1 MIGRTPAP
9 WQNLI
14 MMIRPTPGALVWP
27 AAMIVWGPAFT
38 SARHNHHCVQLLMA
52 MDGTLLVRSGPNEKW
67 IKCRAVLV
75 RPDASHEVDARDT
88 TILLIAF
95 VDAESELGA
104 ALAQRID
111 GGISPVPATQVAR
124 WRAALG
130 PRLSKA
136 RVERW
141 VKKELLNGQRPV
153 KIHPRV
159 KRVLKYLRERLGSA
173 ADVSLKSLAQV
184 SGLSPSRF
192 MHVFTESVGVPL
204 RPYILWLRLQRASC
218 ELMAGASMTAAA
230 HNAGFSD
237 AAHMTRTF
245 RRMLGTTPSDLAL
258 RKRMSR
264 GVSLQAS

>member
-1 MIGRTPAP
+1 
-9 WQNLI
+9 
-14 MMIRPTPGALVWP
+14 MIRPTPGSLVWP

-38 SARHNHHCVQLLMA
+38 SARHSHHCVQLLMA
-52 MDGTLLVRSGPNEKW
+52 MNGTLLVRSDPQDKW
-67 IKCRAVLV
+67 KKCRAVLV
-75 RPDASHEVDARDT
+75 RPDAPHEVDARGT
-88 TILLIAF
+88 NVLLIAF

-104 ALAQRID
+104 ALAQRINA
-111 GGISPVPATQVAR
+111 GISPVPAGQVEC

-130 PRLSKA
+130 PKITQA

-141 VKKELLNGQRPV
+141 VRKELLNGSLAV

-159 KRVLKYLRERLGSA
+159 KRALNYLRERLGSA
-173 ADVSLKSLAQV
+173 DDISLKAVAQAC
-184 SGLSPSRF
+184 GLSPSRF
-192 MHVFTESVGVPL
+192 MHIFTESVGIPL

-218 ELMAGASMTAAA
+218 DLMAGATMTAAA